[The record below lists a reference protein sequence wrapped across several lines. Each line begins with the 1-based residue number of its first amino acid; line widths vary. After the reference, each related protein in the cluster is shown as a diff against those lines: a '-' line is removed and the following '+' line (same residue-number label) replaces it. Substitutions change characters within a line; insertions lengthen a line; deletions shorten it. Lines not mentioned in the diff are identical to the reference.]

1 MKLLSYAFFL
11 SVILNASCVEK
22 EDSKKNVNAHVE
34 QDIKLVTQQLDE
46 AEVNAQL
53 GECVAHYTDRAIS
66 MPEYQTTLAGRN
78 EIENYYREIF
88 NKQLIKTMRRE
99 PQEFIHLDNTIV
111 TIGTFQ
117 RQYKTLTKDSIITL
131 NGKYWQVWLRESG
144 TYRIKGEAFGYF
156 HPVDNPESLI
166 ISRNQ
171 QQPDE
176 SEIQIEVPFE
186 LKAYNALMEKGVRQR
201 NATLRVNFFTEDAI
215 FYPFADSAVVGMDQ
229 LKPYLTA
236 YSNRGTVTIDSVSC
250 YTFNFEKLGDYTLE
264 YAMFKVKWSL
274 TDRTG
279 KTEGKGIRIWKRQTD
294 GSLKLFREIATHNY
308 L

>member
-1 MKLLSYAFFL
+1 MKLLSML
-11 SVILNASCVEK
+11 QCLIIIMTISCAGKKGPQEISNRQIEQEIRLLTQDLDEK
-22 EDSKKNVNAHVE
+22 EA
-34 QDIKLVTQQLDE
+34 
-46 AEVNAQL
+46 NAQL
-53 GECVAHYTDRAIS
+53 TGCLDHYADQAIS

-78 EIENYYREIF
+78 EIENYYRDIF
-88 NKQLIKTMRRE
+88 KKQHIKTIRRE
-99 PQEFIHLDNTIV
+99 PQEFIHLANTIIA
-111 TIGTFQ
+111 IGTFQ
-117 RQYKTLTKDSIITL
+117 RAYETPTKDSLITL
-131 NGKYWQVWLRESG
+131 KGKYWHVWVPETG
-144 TYRIKGEAFGYF
+144 TYHIKGEAFGYF

-166 ISRNQ
+166 ISTNQ

-176 SEIQIEVPFE
+176 SKIQMEVSFE

-250 YTFNFEKLGDYTLE
+250 YTFNFEKLGDYILE
-264 YAMFKVKWSL
+264 YAMFKVKWRL

-279 KTEGKGIRIWKRQTD
+279 RTEGKGIRIWKRQAD
-294 GSLKLFREIATHNY
+294 GSLRLFREIGTHNY